1 MESEVTE
8 KLHTPLFTLH
18 TLNKEELKC
27 TKEAVS
33 VISMH
38 SKVPAEDLIAV
49 VPPAEVADVA
59 HGFM

>member
-1 MESEVTE
+1 MVDWYHRS
-8 KLHTPLFTLH
+8 
-18 TLNKEELKC
+18 NKEELKC

-59 HGFM
+59 HGFVWQFLFYSR